1 MINDDSIP
9 SAGANVDSEPKDE
22 VTTSSSNN
30 TKPHVVGSQCTQM
43 SLDNAIVALGYK
55 ENTVNLRT
63 FSFFILHCLKN
74 VVGFYEW
81 IISTNN
87 PKYLKIAGK
96 ISGGGFY
103 MDLRQIRE
111 LYSSIS
117 SNIKD
122 SISPSVSNTT
132 AAL

>member
-81 IISTNN
+81 FGSAYERDSLPIVMRNGKGFII
-87 PKYLKIAGK
+87 
-96 ISGGGFY
+96 
-103 MDLRQIRE
+103 DLSQIRS
-111 LYSSIS
+111 LYASIS
-117 SNIKD
+117 SSNEKL
-122 SISPSVSNTT
+122 SLSPP
-132 AAL
+132 